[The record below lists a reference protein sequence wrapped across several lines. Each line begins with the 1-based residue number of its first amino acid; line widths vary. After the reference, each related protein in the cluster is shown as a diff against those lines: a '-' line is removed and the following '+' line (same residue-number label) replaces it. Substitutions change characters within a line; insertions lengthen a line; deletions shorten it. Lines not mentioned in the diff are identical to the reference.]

1 MKLLL
6 PSVAFTAVL
15 AAASLHAQTAATDPV
30 GAVAITLKGASD
42 TVVAVPLTPAPAYS
56 GLVASASAGAGNAY
70 NISVSGTP
78 GWTNGQFSGLFYVR
92 VTSGTKAGMYY
103 TVTGNTPTQ
112 LTIDSAGDNLAGLVA
127 GDSFKVF
134 RYWTLGTL
142 FPPASAGTAANPLTP
157 SLGTLSS
164 QRRSQIL
171 LPNNAAVGIN
181 ISPAGSYYFTT
192 SGGWASATGNAADDV
207 VLWPDSYFIVRQP
220 ATVTAD
226 VSWVNVGS
234 VVASKLALPLST
246 TNTGQQDNF
255 LGLTR
260 PIDIRLADLGLETG
274 FVESLGTL
282 SSQRRDLLLVFNN
295 ELAAFNKAPSQ
306 SYFRFNGNWLSVA
319 SGTPIANDVIL
330 KAGSGFMV
338 RKYQTD
344 DGAARL
350 WVNNPTY

>member
-15 AAASLHAQTAATDPV
+15 AAASLQAQTAATDPV

-42 TVVAVPLTPAPAYS
+42 TVVAVPLTPAPTYS

-112 LTIDSAGDNLAGLVA
+112 LTLDSAGDNLAGLVA

-157 SLGTLSS
+157 STGTASF
-164 QRRSQIL
+164 QRRSVLL
-171 LPNNAAVGIN
+171 LPDNASNGIN
-181 ISPAGSYYFTT
+181 LSAAGAYFFT
-192 SGGWASATGNAADDV
+192 SANGWVSAATGNPAANDT

-220 ATVTAD
+220 SDVAD
-226 VSWVNVGS
+226 ASWVCVGNVATS
-234 VVASKLALPLST
+234 RLMSPLRAAEAT
-246 TNTGQQDNF
+246 QQDNF
-255 LGLTR
+255 VGLAR
-260 PIDIRLADLGLETG
+260 PVDVRLADLGLETA
-274 FVESLGTL
+274 FVESTGLA
-282 SSQRRDLLLVFNN
+282 SFQRKDLLLTFDNSVS
-295 ELAAFNKAPSQ
+295 AVNKAPTG
-306 SYFRFNGNWLSVA
+306 SYFRFSGNWYSTA
-319 SGTPIANDVIL
+319 NGTPLANDDVL
-330 KAGSGFMV
+330 KAGAGFII
-338 RKYQTD
+338 RKAQNPV
-344 DGAARL
+344 GSAL
-350 WVNNPTY
+350 WANNPTY